1 MKNVLLGGE
10 MPANLPAEAEK
21 ALARYQ
27 AARTI
32 EDKIRAL
39 EEALS
44 LIPDHKGTEKL
55 RGRIKRRIAELR
67 REAERK
73 ASLRATRRDYFHI
86 PKEGAAQVAII
97 GSANSGKSS
106 LLKALTNA
114 KPQVSDYPL
123 TTTLPAPG
131 MMVYEDVEI
140 QLVELPAILTE
151 DLKETHFTNRSIGFV
166 KNSDLILIVLDGSA
180 NPAGQLE
187 KILRILD
194 ESGITLKP
202 KRCEIEIEKKDSG
215 GIRFVIFGRLRADQR
230 EIMDLLRSIG
240 IRNAVVKVSGDAEPE
255 DFEDL
260 IIRDLKHKKA
270 VIAVNKFDR
279 ANPGILKELRK
290 IIGVEEVPILGVSA
304 IGGEGL
310 EELKRGIFDSLS
322 LIRVYTRKDGMRSD
336 KPLILPRSSTVRD
349 LAELI
354 HRDFARKM
362 KYAKVWGR
370 SVKVQGQRV
379 GPDHVLEDGDVVELR
394 I

>member
-1 MKNVLLGGE
+1 MNVLLGGE

-21 ALARYQ
+21 ALAKYQ

-32 EDKIRAL
+32 EDKIKAL

-86 PKEGAAQVAII
+86 PREGAAQVAII

-114 KPQVSDYPL
+114 KPQVSHYPL
-123 TTTLPAPG
+123 TTTLPTPG
-131 MMVYEDVEI
+131 MMIYEDVEI

-151 DLKETHFTNRSIGFV
+151 DLEETHFTNRSIGFA

-180 NPAGQLE
+180 NAGQLE
-187 KILRILD
+187 KILEILD

-230 EIMDLLRSIG
+230 EIIGMLRSIG
-240 IRNAVVKVSGDAEPE
+240 IRNAVVKVSGDAGLE
-255 DFEDL
+255 DFEEL
-260 IIRDLKHKKA
+260 IIRDLKRKKA
-270 VIAVNKFDR
+270 VIAVNKFDQ
-279 ANPGILKELRK
+279 ANPGILKELGK
-290 IIGVEEVPILGVSA
+290 IIGIEEVPILGVSA
-304 IGGEGL
+304 ISGEGL
-310 EELKRGIFDSLS
+310 EALKREIFSSLS
-322 LIRVYTRKDGMRSD
+322 LIRVYTRKDGVKSD
-336 KPLILPRSSTVRD
+336 KPLTLPRNSTVRD

-354 HRDFARKM
+354 HRDFARRM
-362 KYAKVWGR
+362 RYARVWGR
-370 SVKVQGQRV
+370 SVKVQGQKV